1 MTQLSVF
8 LSETPAAPI
17 EVTTDFSTI
26 ADKIASLGARLEKW
40 QANTPIAP
48 HADHAAILSAY
59 AEDIERI
66 KQHGGYTT
74 ADVVRLNPDHPDKE
88 ALRAKFLDE
97 HTHSEDEVRFFVEG
111 SGAFYINA
119 GQHIFQLI
127 CEQGDLLSVPAN
139 TPHWFDMG
147 PRPNFT
153 AIRIFTNPAG
163 WVGNFTGS
171 GLSAQYPR
179 YGD

>member
-1 MTQLSVF
+1 MTQLVIF
-8 LSETPAAPI
+8 LSQTPAAPI
-17 EVTTDFSTI
+17 EVTTDFDTI

-40 QANTPIAP
+40 QASAPIDP
-48 HADHAAILSAY
+48 HAEQATILSAY

-66 KQHGGYTT
+66 KQRGGYTT
-74 ADVVRLNPDHPDKE
+74 ADVVRLNPDHPDRE

-111 SGAFYINA
+111 SGAFYING
-119 GQHIFQLI
+119 GQYIFQLI

-171 GLSAQYPR
+171 GISAQYPR